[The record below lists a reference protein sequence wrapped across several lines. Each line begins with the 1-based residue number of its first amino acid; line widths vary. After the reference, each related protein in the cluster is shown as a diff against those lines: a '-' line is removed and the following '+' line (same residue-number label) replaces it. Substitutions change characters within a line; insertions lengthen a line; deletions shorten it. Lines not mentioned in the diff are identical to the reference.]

1 MPRSASL
8 VGVKGLCKG
17 INITIPF
24 FTDGETEAGETA
36 IQETTINIT
45 KMTGWDFV
53 ILEIL

>member
-45 KMTGWDFV
+45 KMTG
-53 ILEIL
+53 